1 MITISIL
8 ALRNAVL
15 ASIADSR
22 YVFLMVNQFLKQAGK
37 EPLFKVQLIGL
48 SKDVEL
54 DGGLFNLHVDTVLAD
69 KPKTDLIIIPSMHG
83 SMLTSTYLNKQFA
96 YWINQQYKKGTEVAS
111 MCSGAFL
118 LAYSGLL
125 NGKQCTTHWIYANE
139 FRSYYPGVHLVD
151 EEMLV
156 VQDGLYSSGGG
167 TSYWKLLLY
176 LVEKYT
182 DRSTAIHTAKY
193 FTIDFARDKQS
204 HFNMFSGLKDHE
216 DTVIKNAQEHIEQH
230 YQGKLTVDEIAD
242 LYNVTRRTFERRF
255 KKATYHTVAEYIQRV
270 KIEAA
275 KRQLEAGRK
284 SVMEVMIDVG
294 YSDTQAFRDVFKK
307 ITGMTP
313 IGYSRRY
320 NRDAP

>member
-48 SKDVEL
+48 SKDIEL
-54 DGGLFNLHVDTVLAD
+54 DGGLFNIRPDAVLAD
-69 KPKTDLIIIPSMHG
+69 KPESDLIIIPSMEG
-83 SMLTSTYLNKQFA
+83 SMLTSTYLNKKYA

-111 MCSGAFL
+111 ICSGAFL

-125 NGKQCTTHWIYANE
+125 TGKQCTTHWIYANE
-139 FRSYYPGVHLVD
+139 FRSYYPGVNLVD
-151 EEMLV
+151 EEMLA

-182 DRSTAIHTAKY
+182 DRSIAIHTAKY
-193 FTIDFARDKQS
+193 FAVDFARDKQS

-216 DTVIKNAQEHIEQH
+216 DEVIRNAQEYIELH
-230 YQGKLTVDEIAD
+230 YQGKLTVDQIAD

-255 KKATYHTVAEYIQRV
+255 KKATFHTVAEYMQRV

-284 SVMEVMIDVG
+284 SIMEVMIDVG

-320 NRDAP
+320 NRDAS